1 MNEIAVGPTGEL
13 KQTQPVLDD
22 KASSLNTVL
31 IAEDDPIFRRILESW
46 FKRWEYRVT
55 AVENG
60 VDAWKVLQ
68 REDAPK
74 LVILDWMMPGMD
86 GIELCRRIR
95 RRDQGPY
102 RYVLL
107 LTAKDDKQDVVA
119 GLEAGADDYL
129 TKPFDVDELRARVRA
144 GRRILDLEA
153 ALIRAQSALQFE
165 AAHDRLTA
173 IWNRGAILDLM
184 RGEMERS
191 RRSEDSLGIIMADVD
206 FFKKVNDTYGH
217 LVGDTVLQEVGHRL
231 ASAVRS
237 YDSVG
242 RYGGEEFLIVVPGCD
257 ALNLVVTAE
266 RLRHRIADQPID
278 TAGGPVTVTISLGL
292 AAIQGTESK
301 SSDCA
306 ELIHHADEAL
316 YVAKARGR
324 NRVEI
329 TPASRVIGQHGS

>member
-1 MNEIAVGPTGEL
+1 MNKTPAQLLEELRDPKPGLDGEA
-13 KQTQPVLDD
+13 PGI
-22 KASSLNTVL
+22 NTAL

-46 FKRWEYRVT
+46 FKRWDYRVT

-60 VDAWKVLQ
+60 LDAWKILQ
-68 REDAPK
+68 SEGAPQ
-74 LVILDWMMPGMD
+74 LAILDWMMPGMD

-95 RRDQGPY
+95 SCEQGPY

-144 GRRILDLEA
+144 GKRILDLQA
-153 ALIRAQSALQFE
+153 ALLRAQTALQFE

-173 IWNRGAILDLM
+173 IWNRGAILDLLK
-184 RGEMERS
+184 REMERS
-191 RRSEDSLGIIMADVD
+191 RRSQDSLGIIMADVD
-206 FFKKVNDTYGH
+206 FFKKVNDAHGH
-217 LVGDTVLQEVGHRL
+217 LVGDDVLREVGHRL
-231 ASAVRS
+231 ASGLRS

-266 RLRHRIADQPID
+266 RLRRRVADQPVD
-278 TAGGPVTVTISLGL
+278 TSAGPVPVTISLGL
-292 AAIQGTESK
+292 AAAQANQSGVIDSQALLR
-301 SSDCA
+301 D
-306 ELIHHADEAL
+306 ADEAL
-316 YVAKARGR
+316 YAAKARGR
-324 NRVEI
+324 NRVE
-329 TPASRVIGQHGS
+329 TAPVTRVAGQHGA